1 MEYLRK
7 HFAFILFLVL
17 TTLVFSILIL
27 IPNYRHYPFNGFRD
41 LIFVGGHWLI
51 STLGIFF
58 IVLVLSIN
66 RYFFLIVFPLFA
78 MVSIATG
85 LFTWQFDVSIN
96 SALIESIFY
105 TNVMEASGFLSMPL
119 VITLLFSLGLSAFF
133 VYLRFKVKW
142 TKKQVYIAVILFV
155 VSYSIFWFVNQKRYN
170 TMLQRNPFS
179 YYLATKEYLK
189 ERKEISKERL
199 MMGEGAFSEQD
210 SLVIVFVIGEA
221 LRADHVQMNGYHRE
235 TMPNMERRG
244 VVFLPHLFSPYTHT
258 AQSLPYILTRAKAD
272 LIDPAA
278 NESSFIDAFNSSSFH
293 TAWIGNQNPT
303 KTYRFFVSECDT
315 VYINKPQF
323 SDYSNVKKLDSD
335 LLEPFARLAEKDNPK
350 QLINLHLMG
359 NHWWYNSNY
368 PDSFAVFTPIM
379 ESKIISEANRERM
392 INSYDNA
399 TLFSDYLLDIIIE
412 SIEGK
417 NSMLIFLSDHGQ
429 SFGEEG
435 KWLHTNNTAAE
446 QNPAGF
452 IWLSQSYRKK
462 FPEKFEN
469 LLLNQLKP
477 INTSF
482 LFHTILDGATIHS
495 PFYDPRQSLFS
506 PDFQP

>member
-1 MEYLRK
+1 MEYLKR
-7 HFAFILFLVL
+7 HFPLILFVVL

-27 IPNYRHYPFNGFRD
+27 MPNYRHYPFEGFRD
-41 LIFVGGHWLI
+41 TVLVGGHWLV
-51 STLGIFF
+51 SALGMFC
-58 IVLVLSIN
+58 LVLLFSLN
-66 RYFFLIVFPLFA
+66 RYVFLVIFPLFT
-78 MVSIATG
+78 MVATATA

-105 TNVMEASGFLSMPL
+105 TNFMEASGFLSIPL
-119 VITLLFSLGLSAFF
+119 VIILLLTLGLSVFAIII
-133 VYLRFKVKW
+133 RFRVRW
-142 TKKQVYIAVILFV
+142 TKKQVYIAIALFV
-155 VSYSIFWFVNQKRYN
+155 ACYSIFWFVNQKRYN

-179 YYLATKEYLK
+179 YYLATMEYYK
-189 ERKEISKERL
+189 ERKEISRERL
-199 MMGEGAFSEQD
+199 MMGERAYTGQD
-210 SLVIVFVIGEA
+210 SLIVVLVIGEA

-235 TMPNMERRG
+235 TMPHMERRG
-244 VVFLPHLFSPYTHT
+244 VISLPHIFSPYTHT

-272 LIDPAA
+272 SIDPAA
-278 NESSFIDAFNSSSFH
+278 TESSFIDAFKSS
-293 TAWIGNQNPT
+293 TYYTVWLGNQNPT
-303 KTYRFFVSECDT
+303 KTYRFFVGECDT
-315 VYINKPQF
+315 VFINKPQL
-323 SDYSNVKKLDSD
+323 SDYSVLKKMDSD
-335 LLEPFARLAEKDNPK
+335 LLEPFARMIDQNKSRL
-350 QLINLHLMG
+350 LINMHFIG

-379 ESKIISEANRERM
+379 ETKVISEANRERM

-417 NSMLIFLSDHGQ
+417 NSILVFLSDHGQ

-452 IWLSQSYRKK
+452 IWLSQSYRSK
-462 FPEKFEN
+462 FPEKVEN
-469 LLLNQLKP
+469 LLLNRHKP

-482 LFHTILDGATIHS
+482 LFHTILHGAAIHS
-495 PFYDPRQSLFS
+495 PFFDAKQSLFS

>member
-1 MEYLRK
+1 
-7 HFAFILFLVL
+7 
-17 TTLVFSILIL
+17 
-27 IPNYRHYPFNGFRD
+27 
-41 LIFVGGHWLI
+41 
-51 STLGIFF
+51 
-58 IVLVLSIN
+58 
-66 RYFFLIVFPLFA
+66 
-78 MVSIATG
+78 MVSIATS

-119 VITLLFSLGLSAFF
+119 VITLLFSLGLSFFF

-142 TKKQVYIAVILFV
+142 TKKQAYIAVILFV

-189 ERKEISKERL
+189 ERKEILKERL

-272 LIDPAA
+272 SIDPAA
-278 NESSFIDAFNSSSFH
+278 TESSFIDAFNSSSFH

-399 TLFSDYLLDIIIE
+399 TLFTDFLLDIIIE

-462 FPEKFEN
+462 FPEKFEK

-495 PFYDPRQSLFS
+495 PFYDPKQSLFS